1 MNKKHIGKLL
11 LLLLLLCVLCI
22 GLSGCIVSPDVQNAP
37 TDNNTW
43 KRYTAIPEGP
53 TPTIEIVT
61 PTPDP
66 SIQSWTAPTDQMGN
80 LVSPTIGI
88 ATPVPDF
95 NGTATPTNN
104 GSVTPVPSPTSTLL
118 KRGSQGEAVKNV
130 QAALKRLGYFE
141 GKTDGDFGEYTE
153 NAVKEFQRQNGLTPD
168 GVVGQATLNKLSS
181 STAKTAKP
189 TATPTPRKTP
199 TPKPTKTPTP
209 RPTKTPTPKPTHTP
223 NVSNTYLS
231 HGTSGKNV
239 TKMQNRLID
248 LGYLYGKASGKVCDI
263 TEEAIISFQRRNGLY
278 DDGVAGPDTLEK
290 MYSSSAKKANSAVGI
305 IGVTLS
311 VGNEGPGV
319 KILQNRLKSFGFL
332 SGAADGVY
340 GAATEEAVR
349 DFQRANGLK
358 ADGKAG
364 HDTLQKLFAGT
375 VTNASGSKSNTKPTA
390 KPKATPKNN
399 SGKATATP
407 NAYIRVTPA
416 PDGSYVTLER
426 GHMGSEVSKLQRA
439 LKNAGYFKG
448 EVDGYFGEDTE
459 EAVKKYQK
467 AKGLVQD
474 GKAGFATQR
483 YLYEGNFP
491 NGS

>member
-1 MNKKHIGKLL
+1 M
-11 LLLLLLCVLCI
+11 
-22 GLSGCIVSPDVQNAP
+22 
-37 TDNNTW
+37 
-43 KRYTAIPEGP
+43 
-53 TPTIEIVT
+53 
-61 PTPDP
+61 
-66 SIQSWTAPTDQMGN
+66 
-80 LVSPTIGI
+80 
-88 ATPVPDF
+88 
-95 NGTATPTNN
+95 
-104 GSVTPVPSPTSTLL
+104 
-118 KRGSQGEAVKNV
+118 
-130 QAALKRLGYFE
+130 
-141 GKTDGDFGEYTE
+141 
-153 NAVKEFQRQNGLTPD
+153 
-168 GVVGQATLNKLSS
+168 
-181 STAKTAKP
+181 
-189 TATPTPRKTP
+189 
-199 TPKPTKTPTP
+199 
-209 RPTKTPTPKPTHTP
+209 
-223 NVSNTYLS
+223 SNTYLS
-231 HGTSGKNV
+231 HGTSGNNV

-390 KPKATPKNN
+390 KPTATPKNN

-459 EAVKKYQK
+459 EAVKKFQK

>member
-11 LLLLLLCVLCI
+11 LLMLLLCVLCI

-53 TPTIEIVT
+53 TATIEITT

-66 SIQSWTAPTDQMGN
+66 SIQSWTVPTDQMGN
-80 LVSPTIGI
+80 LYTPTIGI

-95 NGTATPTNN
+95 NGTPAPTGDGTATLVPTA
-104 GSVTPVPSPTSTLL
+104 TSTLL

-189 TATPTPRKTP
+189 TATPTPRV

-209 RPTKTPTPKPTHTP
+209 KPTATPKPTNTP

-231 HGTSGKNV
+231 HGVSGNNV

-263 TEEAIISFQRRNGLY
+263 TEEAIIAFQKRNGLY
-278 DDGVAGPDTLEK
+278 DDGIAGPDTLEK

-311 VGNEGPGV
+311 VGNEGAGV
-319 KILQNRLKSFGFL
+319 KLLQNRLKSYGFL
-332 SGAADGVY
+332 KGTVDGVY
-340 GAATEEAVR
+340 GAATEEAVKE
-349 DFQRANGLK
+349 FQKANGLK

-375 VTNASGSKSNTKPTA
+375 VTSSAQSKATATPKPTA
-390 KPKATPKNN
+390 KPTATPKKTSGNN
-399 SGKATATP
+399 KTTATP

-426 GHMGSEVSKLQRA
+426 GHMGSEVTKLQRA

-448 EVDGYFGEDTE
+448 EVDGYYGEDTE
-459 EAVKKYQK
+459 EAVKKFQK